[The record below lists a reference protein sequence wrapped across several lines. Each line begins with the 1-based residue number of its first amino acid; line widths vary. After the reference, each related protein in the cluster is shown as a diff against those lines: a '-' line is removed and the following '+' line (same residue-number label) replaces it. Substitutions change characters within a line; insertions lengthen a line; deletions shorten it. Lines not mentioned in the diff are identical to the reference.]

1 MSRKFFEILQ
11 LTNIQMFM
19 IIKYKIVVLNVVGS
33 SPTCHPSEGSLLN
46 RASLLIYRHLQ
57 ARPPPFWGL
66 SKATNIFKIGF
77 KIQK

>member
-1 MSRKFFEILQ
+1 MEL
-11 LTNIQMFM
+11 
-19 IIKYKIVVLNVVGS
+19 KYKIVVLNVVGS

-57 ARPPPFWGL
+57 ARSPPFQGL
-66 SKATNIFKIGF
+66 LKATSIFKSGF